1 MGEYSFFSCVCLFN
15 VVLFPISM
23 AMEATMEIERLFF
36 FGLQGCVKGE
46 PVALQRHSEKTKD
59 RLGMKPQMRRW
70 LGFIFFSF
78 RSRPIFVLSP
88 IFRQPVAFCDPV
100 STVDVYDIRVSCYL
114 PENKINSSEANWA

>member
-1 MGEYSFFSCVCLFN
+1 
-15 VVLFPISM
+15 M

-70 LGFIFFSF
+70 LGFIFFRFDRVLFLFCRPFSDNPSLF
-78 RSRPIFVLSP
+78 ATRSQRSTCTTFVFL
-88 IFRQPVAFCDPV
+88 V
-100 STVDVYDIRVSCYL
+100 TYL
-114 PENKINSSEANWA
+114 KIK